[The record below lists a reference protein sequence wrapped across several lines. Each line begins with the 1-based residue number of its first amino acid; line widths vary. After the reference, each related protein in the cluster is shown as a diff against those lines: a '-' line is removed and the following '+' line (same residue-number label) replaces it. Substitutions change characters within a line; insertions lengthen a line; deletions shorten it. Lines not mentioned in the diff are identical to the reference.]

1 MKKIEGVNPTF
12 LFKAKKNPVEVENE
26 RNAHIKDG
34 VAVTKFIYWLKSQ
47 IGKTKITEISA
58 AEQLEQFRNT
68 QEHYVEPSFAPI
80 IA

>member
-1 MKKIEGVNPTF
+1 M
-12 LFKAKKNPVEVENE
+12 ENE

-68 QEHYVEPSFAPI
+68 QEHYVEQSFAPI